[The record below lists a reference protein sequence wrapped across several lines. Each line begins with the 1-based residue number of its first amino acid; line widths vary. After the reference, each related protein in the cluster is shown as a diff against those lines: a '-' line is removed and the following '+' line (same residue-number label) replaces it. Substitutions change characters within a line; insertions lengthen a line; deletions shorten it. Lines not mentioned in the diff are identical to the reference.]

1 MRQVPMAKDEPT
13 YSEAVRAA
21 AAEAAAALGTNPE
34 AVRQRPIGARRRPGN
49 NGKARVPLDVDAQ
62 KDKAAPRKPPDVQPV
77 DARTITTLESCIA
90 DLRSLLAKA
99 EERAAE
105 TLRSTACRDLGRER
119 PRRAPRRRTD
129 GVAVPPGAVVVALA
143 AGELRIIEPKRLS
156 RASVLLG
163 MDPLNRVTRSAA

>member
-1 MRQVPMAKDEPT
+1 MRQVPMAKDEPI

-34 AVRQRPIGARRRPGN
+34 AVRQRAIGARRRPGN

-62 KDKAAPRKPPDVQPV
+62 KDKAAPRKPPDVQPA
-77 DARTITTLESCIA
+77 DATLESCIA

-105 TLRSTACRDLGRER
+105 ERSRCDRLLAETLVANARAARFEGELTALRSR
-119 PRRAPRRRTD
+119 PAPWWQRWRQ
-129 GVAVPPGAVVVALA
+129 ANGA
-143 AGELRIIEPKRLS
+143 
-156 RASVLLG
+156 
-163 MDPLNRVTRSAA
+163 